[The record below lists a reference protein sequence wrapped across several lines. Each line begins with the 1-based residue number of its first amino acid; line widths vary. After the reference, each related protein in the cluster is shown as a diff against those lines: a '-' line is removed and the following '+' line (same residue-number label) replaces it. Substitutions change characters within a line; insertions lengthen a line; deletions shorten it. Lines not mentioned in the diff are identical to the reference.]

1 MVPARQNNIN
11 IGRSWS
17 RETNMNHFQKRDGTA
32 DGAGQRFEVKILAF
46 LFLRGLNMC
55 RNFRM
60 ASNMNHC
67 GAFDDVIFQ
76 HKRDNM
82 WETSFLQLKHKKK
95 SVQSME
101 IFAESRSAFNLMK
114 YLQSYHIIKQ
124 QFSAANKN
132 HPVFGGNFE
141 HCTFLLYTNSV
152 FSTKRELHHGC
163 FLKDDIHNSGG
174 SNGFVFSLSENNEE
188 DEFVMSL
195 LNEYAYCKQSLD
207 SIHCRNGES
216 IIIQPAI
223 IQEISELLNSIK
235 STDLISLLENL
246 KNRPL
251 KQNLEKI
258 LEELDYVS
266 SRSTFLNKV
275 KVLDGQADVNA
286 LDDVIRRQIHETC
299 RTNSDETNRIH
310 KELIQ
315 HIEAWWRSGTEFITE
330 EAEFWRNMMQSRI
343 DRVARLSS
351 LKLQQLNSINVRFRV
366 SEITP
371 MDGSVV
377 NVVSDSGCTLLSCA
391 KLRQMLDALDK
402 PKYLIVDMSV
412 IKHQMQEMLSLW
424 PTRWCD
430 TLIVDCGKS
439 DEGSSLL
446 LELGHKYK
454 LVLVT
459 SSVIPGAKCVHFDTC
474 GYMQMDEATQ
484 VVLLEKSIMFQGY
497 EVLLKNVTENNVDL
511 LNKVNAEMVLNLLEG
526 VHCVEVGKP
535 LQKPSYYYIKRRIKS
550 CLDVK
555 GPFPIP
561 TSIWCL
567 EDRIILIS
575 ADPGVGKTTFIEQIS
590 LQSKETYPTFWV
602 VRVKLNEHSA
612 ALNELSE
619 SDYSLEQALEF
630 LWEVA
635 GKKHNSEFERKLF
648 WHAFHTSGKCAVLFD
663 AFDEINPTF
672 TTKTLNLIEAVSKS
686 KIGKLCV
693 AFRPVVQEILE
704 SLLDVSSFTLN
715 PLSETEQKDL
725 LQAYWIHCAN
735 QSNVRKL
742 MMELSEEEI
751 KNIRDIGMSS
761 FNGGDTLEKLRYF
774 CQRILSSTSSKLSN
788 DFWSVPLHITLLAV
802 VFESYLVVS
811 MNDDGMYIV
820 DEFDII
826 DLYREF
832 VEKKLNIYCNEKKEE
847 ETKTSAIVD
856 DNEVL
861 RELFMENHKISGVVA
876 LLPANLL
883 DELHN
888 KELLSKT
895 ETFLKRME
903 EGKEKRGVVVQVIE
917 GKPLFV
923 HRTLAEYFAAMW
935 FAENYHENRHVL
947 EVVYFSDTNKVFRE
961 MFDRILSENCPLIQ
975 HILNRNVE
983 AMLSIVST
991 DIKKV
996 DSGGRTALHVSALY
1010 ENFSFICVS
1019 PFPSCTL
1026 MDILLYHDPSL
1037 TAVDQVFEFTPI
1049 QYADRVCNNLVMGE
1063 LFRSLNFDSDNIH
1076 LATSC
1081 QHVTP
1086 SCDCITGWKD
1096 LDSML
1101 TNAVQYG
1108 NFDLVLKLL
1117 KSGAN
1122 INSRNEYEETP
1133 LQVAVENNHFE
1144 MIRMLLEEGG
1154 ADFTICNHRGES
1166 VIDIAR
1172 EQVMNMKRNK
1182 LPFIQKCLMYYSEND
1197 NVLLPYRNW
1206 YLFQSYY
1213 SPQFA
1218 KLKFNSNACV
1228 YQSMHR
1234 HLFVENLEHKIRI
1247 LILKYL
1253 ENFTASKLRATD
1265 AVIV

>member
-1 MVPARQNNIN
+1 
-11 IGRSWS
+11 
-17 RETNMNHFQKRDGTA
+17 MNHFLKRDGTA

-76 HKRDNM
+76 HKRDNV
-82 WETSFLQLKHKKK
+82 WQTSFLQLKHKKK

-101 IFAESRSAFNLMK
+101 IFAKSRSAFDLIK
-114 YLQSYHIIKQ
+114 YLQSYHTIKQ
-124 QFSAANKN
+124 QFSAANSK
-132 HPVFGGNFE
+132 HPVFGGDFE
-141 HCTFLLYTNSV
+141 HCTFSLYTNSV
-152 FSTKRELHHGC
+152 FSTKRELHHGQ

-174 SNGFVFSLSENNEE
+174 SNGYVFSFSENNEE

-195 LNEYAYCKQSLD
+195 LKDYEYCKQSLD
-207 SIHCRNGES
+207 SIHCRNGEN
-216 IIIQPAI
+216 IMIQPVI
-223 IQEISELLNSIK
+223 IQEISELLTSVT

-266 SRSTFLNKV
+266 SLSTFLNKL

-286 LDDVIRRQIHETC
+286 LDDVIRRQVHATC
-299 RTNSDETNRIH
+299 GTNFDETNRIH

-315 HIEAWWRSGTEFITE
+315 YIETWWRSGTEFITE
-330 EAEFWRNMMQSRI
+330 EAEFWRNIMQSRV
-343 DRVARLSS
+343 DRVAHLSA
-351 LKLQQLNSINVRFRV
+351 LKLQELDSINVRFRD
-366 SEITP
+366 SELTP
-371 MDGSVV
+371 LDGCVV
-377 NVVSDSGCTLLSCA
+377 NIVADTGCTLLSCA
-391 KLRQMLDALDK
+391 KLCQTLQELEK
-402 PKYLIVDMSV
+402 TEYLLVDVSV
-412 IKHQMQEMLSLW
+412 MKHQMEEVLSLW

-439 DEGSSLL
+439 DEGTSLL

-459 SSVIPGAKCVHFDTC
+459 SSVIPGAECVHFDTC
-474 GYMQMDEATQ
+474 GYMQMNETTQ
-484 VVLLEKSIMFQGY
+484 RIVLEKSIMFQGY
-497 EVLLKNVTENNVDL
+497 EVLLRNMTENDMEL
-511 LNKVNAEMVLNLLEG
+511 LSTVNAEIVLNLLEG
-526 VHCVEVGKP
+526 VHCVEVGKA
-535 LQKPSYYYIKRRIKS
+535 LKNPSYYYIKRGMKS
-550 CLDVK
+550 CLD
-555 GPFPIP
+555 PFSIP
-561 TSIWCL
+561 TSFWCL
-567 EDRIILIS
+567 QDRIILIS

-612 ALNELSE
+612 VLNELSE
-619 SDYSLEQALEF
+619 SDCSLEQALEF

-635 GKKHNSEFERKLF
+635 GKKNSSEFERKMF

-672 TTKTLNLIEAVSKS
+672 TTRTLNLIEAVSKS
-686 KIGKLCV
+686 NVGKLCV
-693 AFRPVVQEILE
+693 AFRPVVQEMLE
-704 SLLDVSSFTLN
+704 SLLHVSSFTLN
-715 PLSETEQKDL
+715 PLSETEQIDL
-725 LQAYWIHCAN
+725 LEAYWIHYAKE
-735 QSNVRKL
+735 SNVRKL

-751 KNIRDIGMSS
+751 KAIRDIGMNS
-761 FNGGDTLEKLRYF
+761 FNSGDTLENLRYF
-774 CQRILSSTSSKLSN
+774 CEQILSSTSSKLYN

-802 VFESYLVVS
+802 VFESHLVVS
-811 MNDDGMYIV
+811 MNDVGLYVV

-847 ETKTSAIVD
+847 ETKSSAIVD

-903 EGKEKRGVVVQVIE
+903 EGKEKRGVVVQVIA
-917 GKPLFV
+917 GKPHFV

-961 MFDRILSENCPLIQ
+961 MFDRILGENCPLIQ
-975 HILNRNVE
+975 HILNRNVD
-983 AMLSIVST
+983 AMLSVIST
-991 DIKKV
+991 DIHKV

-1010 ENFSFICVS
+1010 EDFYFICVS

-1026 MDILLYHDPSL
+1026 MDILLFHDASL

-1049 QYADRVCNNLVMGE
+1049 QYADRIGNDLVLGE
-1063 LFRSLNFDSDNIH
+1063 LFRSFNFDSDEVH
-1076 LATSC
+1076 LATTC
-1081 QHVTP
+1081 QHVSP

-1101 TNAVQYG
+1101 TNAVRYG
-1108 NFDLVLKLL
+1108 NFDLVLKLS
-1117 KSGAN
+1117 KSVAN
-1122 INSRNEYEETP
+1122 INSWNEYGLTP
-1133 LQVAVENNHFE
+1133 LQLAVKNNHFE

-1154 ADFTICNHRGES
+1154 ADFTICNSSGES

-1172 EQVMNMKRNK
+1172 KQVIDAKTDK
-1182 LPFIQKCLMYYSEND
+1182 LPSIQKCLMYYSEND
-1197 NVLLPYRNW
+1197 DVLLPYRNW

-1213 SPQFA
+1213 SPEFA
-1218 KLKFNSNACV
+1218 KPKYKQNA
-1228 YQSMHR
+1228 YIYLSMYR
-1234 HLFVENLEHKIRI
+1234 HLFIESMEHEFRI

-1253 ENFTASKLRATD
+1253 ENFTVSESTASH
-1265 AVIV
+1265 IVTV